1 VSRIQIKSKQPL
13 GLGGRILGSLF
24 FLVFFGMGSLFCV
37 FIGREFYLNLQT
49 RGWTPTEC
57 VIVESRVEE
66 NRKSSENP
74 YGFAVRYEYQW
85 QGRTYSSTQ
94 WSRQRTHFDDYSKA
108 QRLASKYALDTKATC
123 LVDPRNPESAVL
135 EKPTLWIGLVVLF
148 PLIFVGIGLIGIVAM
163 WRSSEAK
170 EKPEERILSNR
181 PALSARG
188 TKLGR
193 VGGAVFFSF
202 FFLIGSVVF
211 FLFFVRPALSV
222 LSARN
227 WPATPCQVVSSD
239 VQRHRGSKGGTTY
252 RVDVLYSYEVNGREF
267 RSNRYAFMGGSSSG
281 YKGKAAIVA
290 RYPAGAK
297 AVCFVNPSDPTE
309 AVLERGFTADLWFGL
324 IPLVFVLV
332 GAGGILFS
340 LRGGR
345 SRPSDASPYEPM
357 SMSQISGVTPGI
369 RPVTGMAEFVGR
381 SGDLSGPRVLKSS
394 SSKLAAVIG
403 IGIFAA
409 IWNGV
414 IFFGFILNS
423 GFFRRGRT
431 DFFDWFGVLFM
442 IPFVAIGLFLIG
454 LLIYQILGLFNPKVE
469 LTLAPGAPQLGD
481 KIDVT
486 WRLSGRTQV
495 LRGLKIYVEARE
507 EARYRRGTSTY
518 TDRKPFLKLQVYA
531 SASSMEAETG
541 HASVTLP
548 LESIPTWKS
557 DNNKIVWAIHVTGEI
572 PRWPDLKEEFVI
584 EVHPPRVTV
593 AA

>member
-1 VSRIQIKSKQPL
+1 MSRIQVKSKQPL

-66 NRKSSENP
+66 NRKKSENP
-74 YGFAVRYEYQW
+74 YGFTVRYEYQW
-85 QGRTYSSTQ
+85 QGRSYSSTQ
-94 WSRQRTHFDDYSKA
+94 WSRQNARFGDYSKA

-170 EKPEERILSNR
+170 EKPGERILSNR

-193 VGGAVFFSF
+193 TAGAVFFSF

-211 FLFFVRPALSV
+211 FLFFVRPMFGV
-222 LSARN
+222 WSARS
-227 WPATPCQVVSSD
+227 WPATPCTVVSSD
-239 VQRHRGSKGGTTY
+239 VQRHSGSDSTTY
-252 RVDVLYSYEVNGREF
+252 SVDVLYAYEVDGREF
-267 RSNRYAFMGGSSSG
+267 RSNRYGFVGGSSSG
-281 YKGKAAIVA
+281 YQRKAAIV
-290 RYPAGAK
+290 RQYPAGK
-297 AVCFVNPSDPTE
+297 RTVCYVNPSDPTE
-309 AVLERGFTADLWFGL
+309 AVLDRGFTAEMWFGL

-332 GAGGILFS
+332 GGGGIFYS

-345 SRPSDASPYEPM
+345 SRPNDASPYEPM
-357 SMSQISGVTPGI
+357 PMSRISGVSGSV
-369 RPVTGMAEFVGR
+369 RAMNESFR
-381 SGDLSGPRVLKSS
+381 SEGDSSGPRVLKSS
-394 SSKLAAVIG
+394 GSKIGAVIG

-442 IPFVAIGLFLIG
+442 IPFVAIGLFMIG
-454 LLIYQILGLFNPKVE
+454 LLVYQILGLFNPKVE
-469 LTLAPGAPQLGD
+469 LTLAPGAPQLGE

-518 TDRKPFLKLQVYA
+518 TDRKPFLKQEVYA
-531 SASSMEAETG
+531 SASSMEPETG

-548 LESIPTWKS
+548 LESISTWKS

-584 EVHPPRVTV
+584 EVHPSRVPV
-593 AA
+593 SA